1 MRYSGCRS
9 GGTGADGRIRNPPSK
24 NQCERSMNAKKGRRI
39 CFPNSRLYS
48 KIVRTIS
55 RILGTHSKAK
65 KKRIT
70 YGAKTSVESFKANG
84 KVFNRQKQTQHE
96 IQNLQASGNRCEVLS
111 QMLSKMV
118 LKPWTI
124 SGRSKV
130 TSIYRHHIEPRVQL
144 YVLKEETFPIPLKF
158 IDDYWNV
165 NVNQSLSDSCTG
177 LATFTLKKEKLRKVY
192 SWSVER
198 LKRGG
203 HKRGTR
209 KWKESP
215 LCYIDVHPTH
225 WEVQRQPGEFPKRTR

>member
-1 MRYSGCRS
+1 
-9 GGTGADGRIRNPPSK
+9 
-24 NQCERSMNAKKGRRI
+24 MNTTKGRRI
-39 CFPNSRLYS
+39 YFPNSRWYS
-48 KIVRTIS
+48 KIVRTRS
-55 RILGTHSKAK
+55 RILGTHSKAEQK
-65 KKRIT
+65 T
-70 YGAKTSVESFKANG
+70 SGAKTSVESFKANG

-111 QMLSKMV
+111 QMLSKML

-124 SGRSKV
+124 SGRCKV

-144 YVLKEETFPIPLKF
+144 NVLKEETFPIPLKF

-177 LATFTLKKEKLRKVY
+177 LTTFTLKKEKLRKVY

-198 LKRGG
+198 LKRGSR
-203 HKRGTR
+203 KRGTR

-215 LCYIDVHPTH
+215 LCYIDGHPTL
-225 WEVQRQPGEFPKRTR
+225 WEAQRQPGRISKKDKVVFHGESGNRSETRSIIQKSNVKCAN